1 MRIGYVLITMFLIS
15 SFVFAQPYY
24 VDPVAGL
31 DTNPGTIGLPLKTI
45 GAANTKVGNAGGY
58 IYLRGGTYNYSGEL
72 ALSKVASAGSTINI
86 WAYNNEIPVLDFASE
101 TVGSGLNGINLSG
114 DYYHLKGFEIMHAD
128 HNGIKC
134 TGHYNTIEACKIHS
148 NRNSGFQFDGGT
160 NHNNYASHNLILNTD
175 SYLNFDPPI
184 GGNADGF
191 SLKWYIGK
199 GNVCRGCR
207 AWQNSDDGWDLWMAD
222 STIEL
227 DSCFSF
233 RNGKN
238 SWGSPTFNGNGN
250 GFKLGGNNVAT
261 PHIVKN
267 CVAFDDSGNTG
278 NGFDE
283 NDNLYGQTLYNCVAY
298 RNVGYNYRFTNNPIT
313 GQHIIKNCI
322 SYSGNVSII
331 NATLSNNSWPSLTPT
346 TADFVSLD
354 TSLASAPRQSNG
366 NLPDNGFFRL
376 KAGSKFIDAGVYV
389 GIPYMG
395 SAPDIGAFE
404 YLNIN
409 LSLTAL
415 IQGITNPATGQMI
428 PDTVACVIK
437 NGSAPFSTIDSAKVF
452 LNVNGQ
458 GTAIFSNAK
467 LNTSYYIKL
476 NHRNSIETWSNLV
489 TFTNSTPVYDFTI
502 SQNQAFGSNL
512 VQVGSKWCLYSGDVN
527 QDGLVD
533 SGDLGLIDNDYTNYL
548 YGPGLVTDINGD
560 GVVDSGDLLICDNNY
575 SNYISVTKPFGAPTK
590 HITRQVESPK
600 KKIQ

>member
-86 WAYNNEIPVLDFASE
+86 WAYNNEIPVLDFAGE

-590 HITRQVESPK
+590 HITL
-600 KKIQ
+600 

>member
-395 SAPDIGAFE
+395 TAPDIGAFE
-404 YLNIN
+404 YLSMN

-415 IQGITNPATGQMI
+415 IQGITNPATSQMI

-590 HITRQVESPK
+590 HITL
-600 KKIQ
+600 

>member
-322 SYSGNVSII
+322 SYSGNVTII

-346 TADFVSLD
+346 AADFVSLD

-590 HITRQVESPK
+590 HITL
-600 KKIQ
+600 